1 VIQFPPKA
9 SGKFASTLYLYPE
22 HFPLAANDRIFE
34 ATLNGFRSK
43 ANVVSNAEIHIFS
56 LSEVESA
63 QLLQRFINNEI
74 VDFGLKFANGDEKQF
89 KIYPSGDRTFY
100 VWADMFQT
108 CIRSHKGWSQ

>member
-1 VIQFPPKA
+1 MAA
-9 SGKFASTLYLYPE
+9 SEKIIEASLGGVRTE
-22 HFPLAANDRIFE
+22 
-34 ATLNGFRSK
+34 

-56 LSEVESA
+56 LDEDDSA

-74 VDFGLKFANGDEKQF
+74 VDFELILANGDKKDF

-108 CIRSHKGWSQ
+108 CIESHKGKKH